1 MPKLVILLSADA
13 LIHASV
19 FCCGNVTRFQD
30 QGRESI
36 NLTIGLAFLFFL
48 IVNHKMNKI
57 KTAETSKE

>member
-36 NLTIGLAFLFFL
+36 DDF
-48 IVNHKMNKI
+48 VN
-57 KTAETSKE
+57 